1 MCGKKTASLGLVL
14 PKAEHT
20 FSGCRRISSDSQQR
34 CQSLSGQKDDGDR
47 RQNRDRRS
55 LNVQWAGG
63 LGFNS
68 LRESIKRFVGGG
80 DRREVRYCLG
90 VSLTLVGAREHC
102 ETILHNRH
110 VLMARVPNPFPLCSA
125 VWTDGLLSR
134 SLLLPLIFYSIAT
147 SAHRD
152 PASGL

>member
-1 MCGKKTASLGLVL
+1 M
-14 PKAEHT
+14 PKAERT

-80 DRREVRYCLG
+80 DRCEVDCLG
-90 VSLTLVGAREHC
+90 VSLTLAGAREHC
-102 ETILHNRH
+102 ETILHNTH
-110 VLMARVPNPFPLCSA
+110 VLMARVPNPSPLCSV
-125 VWTDGLLSR
+125 VWTDALLSR
-134 SLLLPLIFYSIAT
+134 SLLLPLSFYSVAT
-147 SAHRD
+147 STRRD
-152 PASGL
+152 PTSEP

>member
-1 MCGKKTASLGLVL
+1 MCEKTASLGLVL

-20 FSGCRRISSDSQQR
+20 FSGCHRISSDSQQR

-63 LGFNS
+63 LS
-68 LRESIKRFVGGG
+68 ARVYKRFVGGG
-80 DRREVRYCLG
+80 DRCEVRYCLG
-90 VSLTLVGAREHC
+90 VSLTLAGTREHC

-110 VLMARVPNPFPLCSA
+110 VLMAHVPNLSPLCSA

-134 SLLLPLIFYSIAT
+134 SLLLPLIFYSVAT
-147 SAHRD
+147 STHRE
-152 PASGL
+152 PASGP